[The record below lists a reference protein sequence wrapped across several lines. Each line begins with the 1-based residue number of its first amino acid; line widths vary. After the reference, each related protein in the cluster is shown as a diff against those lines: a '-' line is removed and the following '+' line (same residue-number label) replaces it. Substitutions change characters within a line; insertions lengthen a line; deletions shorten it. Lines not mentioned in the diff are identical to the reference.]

1 MISKALFVECTTC
14 ITYVWE
20 PGRLLCEAE
29 THGRPEVGSAQ
40 GEEETSALTWEESE
54 LETGRKG
61 SDIFSSRGRL
71 PKHL

>member
-1 MISKALFVECTTC
+1 MAGQKWVLKQD
-14 ITYVWE
+14 
-20 PGRLLCEAE
+20 L
-29 THGRPEVGSAQ
+29 SAQ

-61 SDIFSSRGRL
+61 SDIFSSHGRL